1 MKQIIMTLA
10 VVLFVGSTAL
20 AQEKNDNRKQEMIK
34 HRTERTVKDY
44 NLNDKQAKKLLD
56 LNTKYADMMRPMHR
70 HGGPGRHSMNGQRPE
85 PPKDMKGRRPEP
97 PKDMKGRRPEPP
109 KDMKGEMPEPPRGDR
124 KEMREKMEKDMKAY
138 DEELQKIM
146 TPEQYKSYKAD
157 MEKRRMER
165 PHGPRGERGPQS

>member
-34 HRTERTVKDY
+34 HRTERTVKAY
-44 NLNDKQAKKLLD
+44 GLKDKQAKELLD

-70 HGGPGRHSMNGQRPE
+70 HGRPGHHGMG
-85 PPKDMKGRRPEP
+85 GRRPEP
-97 PKDMKGRRPEPP
+97 PKDMNGERPEL
-109 KDMKGEMPEPPRGDR
+109 PRGDR

-146 TPEQYKSYKAD
+146 TPEQYKNYKED

-165 PHGPRGERGPQS
+165 PHDPR

>member
-34 HRTERTVKDY
+34 HRTERTVKEY

-85 PPKDMKGRRPEP
+85 PPKDMKG
-97 PKDMKGRRPEPP
+97 
-109 KDMKGEMPEPPRGDR
+109 EMPEPPKGNM
-124 KEMREKMEKDMKAY
+124 KGMREKMEKDMKAY

-146 TPEQYKSYKAD
+146 TPEQYKNYKAD
-157 MEKRRMER
+157 MEKRRMEG

>member
-10 VVLFVGSTAL
+10 AVLFVSSTAL

-34 HRTERTVKDY
+34 YRTERTVKEY

-70 HGGPGRHSMNGQRPE
+70 PGDPGHHGMRGQRPEPPKDMNGQRPE
-85 PPKDMKGRRPEP
+85 PPKDMKG
-97 PKDMKGRRPEPP
+97 K
-109 KDMKGEMPEPPRGDR
+109 MPEPPRGDR

-146 TPEQYKSYKAD
+146 TPEQYKKYKAD

>member
-1 MKQIIMTLA
+1 MTLA

-34 HRTERTVKDY
+34 HRTERTVKAY
-44 NLNDKQAKKLLD
+44 GLNDKQAKELLD

-85 PPKDMKGRRPEP
+85 PPKDMKG
-97 PKDMKGRRPEPP
+97 
-109 KDMKGEMPEPPRGDR
+109 EMPEPPKGDM
-124 KEMREKMEKDMKAY
+124 KGMREKMEKDMKAY

-146 TPEQYKSYKAD
+146 TPEQYKNYKAD
-157 MEKRRMER
+157 MEKRRMEG

>member
-1 MKQIIMTLA
+1 MTLA
-10 VVLFVGSTAL
+10 VMLFVGSTAL

-85 PPKDMKGRRPEP
+85 PPKDMKGQ
-97 PKDMKGRRPEPP
+97 RPEPP
-109 KDMKGEMPEPPRGDR
+109 KDMKGEMPEPPKGDM
-124 KEMREKMEKDMKAY
+124 KGMREKMEKDMKAY

-146 TPEQYKSYKAD
+146 TPEQYKKYKAD

>member
-34 HRTERTVKDY
+34 HRTERTVKEY

-56 LNTKYADMMRPMHR
+56 LNTKYADIMRPMHR

-85 PPKDMKGRRPEP
+85 PPKDMNGQ
-97 PKDMKGRRPEPP
+97 RPEPP
-109 KDMKGEMPEPPRGDR
+109 KDMKGEMPEPPKGDM
-124 KEMREKMEKDMKAY
+124 KGMREKMEKDMKAY

-146 TPEQYKSYKAD
+146 TPEQYKNYKAD
-157 MEKRRMER
+157 MEKRRMEG

>member
-10 VVLFVGSTAL
+10 AALFISSAAL

-34 HRTERTVKDY
+34 HRTERTVKAY
-44 NLNDKQAKKLLD
+44 GLNDKQAKELLD

-70 HGGPGRHSMNGQRPE
+70 HGGPGHHGMG
-85 PPKDMKGRRPEP
+85 GRRPEP
-97 PKDMKGRRPEPP
+97 PKDMN
-109 KDMKGEMPEPPRGDR
+109 GERPEPPRGDR

-165 PHGPRGERGPQS
+165 HHGPRGERGRQS

>member
-85 PPKDMKGRRPEP
+85 PPKDMKG
-97 PKDMKGRRPEPP
+97 
-109 KDMKGEMPEPPRGDR
+109 EMPEPPKGDM
-124 KEMREKMEKDMKAY
+124 KGMREKMEKDMKAY

-146 TPEQYKSYKAD
+146 TPEQYKNYKAD
-157 MEKRRMER
+157 MEKRRMEG
-165 PHGPRGERGPQS
+165 PHDPRGERGPQS

>member
-10 VVLFVGSTAL
+10 VVLFVSSTAL

-34 HRTERTVKDY
+34 HRTERTVKAY
-44 NLNDKQAKKLLD
+44 GLNDKQAKKLLD

-70 HGGPGRHSMNGQRPE
+70 HGRPGHHGMG
-85 PPKDMKGRRPEP
+85 GRRPEP
-97 PKDMKGRRPEPP
+97 PKDMNGERPEL
-109 KDMKGEMPEPPRGDR
+109 PRGDR

-146 TPEQYKSYKAD
+146 TPEKYKNYKED

-165 PHGPRGERGPQS
+165 PHGPR

>member
-10 VVLFVGSTAL
+10 AALFISSAAL

-34 HRTERTVKDY
+34 HRTERTVKAY
-44 NLNDKQAKKLLD
+44 GLNDKQAKELLD

-70 HGGPGRHSMNGQRPE
+70 HGGPGHHGMG
-85 PPKDMKGRRPEP
+85 GRRPEP
-97 PKDMKGRRPEPP
+97 PKDMNGERPEL
-109 KDMKGEMPEPPRGDR
+109 PRGDR

-146 TPEQYKSYKAD
+146 TPEQYKNYKED

-165 PHGPRGERGPQS
+165 PHGPR

>member
-85 PPKDMKGRRPEP
+85 PPKDMKG
-97 PKDMKGRRPEPP
+97 
-109 KDMKGEMPEPPRGDR
+109 EMPEPPKGDM
-124 KEMREKMEKDMKAY
+124 KGMREKMEKDMKAY

-146 TPEQYKSYKAD
+146 TPEQYKNYKAD
-157 MEKRRMER
+157 MEKRRMEG

>member
-1 MKQIIMTLA
+1 MTLA
-10 VVLFVGSTAL
+10 AALFISSAAL

-34 HRTERTVKDY
+34 HRTERTAKAY
-44 NLNDKQAKKLLD
+44 GLNDKQAKELLD

-70 HGGPGRHSMNGQRPE
+70 HGGPGHHGMG
-85 PPKDMKGRRPEP
+85 GRRPEP
-97 PKDMKGRRPEPP
+97 PKDMN
-109 KDMKGEMPEPPRGDR
+109 GEKPEPPRGDR

-165 PHGPRGERGPQS
+165 PHGPRGERGRQS

>member
-34 HRTERTVKDY
+34 HRTERTVKAY
-44 NLNDKQAKKLLD
+44 GLNDKQAKELLD

-70 HGGPGRHSMNGQRPE
+70 HGRPGHHGMG
-85 PPKDMKGRRPEP
+85 GRRPEP
-97 PKDMKGRRPEPP
+97 PKDMNGERPEL
-109 KDMKGEMPEPPRGDR
+109 PRGDR

-146 TPEQYKSYKAD
+146 TPEQYKNYKED

-165 PHGPRGERGPQS
+165 PHGSR

>member
-56 LNTKYADMMRPMHR
+56 LNTKYADMMIPMHR

-85 PPKDMKGRRPEP
+85 PPKDMKG
-97 PKDMKGRRPEPP
+97 
-109 KDMKGEMPEPPRGDR
+109 EMPEPPKGDM
-124 KEMREKMEKDMKAY
+124 KGMREKMEKDMKAY

-146 TPEQYKSYKAD
+146 TPEQYKNYKAD
-157 MEKRRMER
+157 MEKRRMEG

>member
-10 VVLFVGSTAL
+10 AALFISSAAL

-34 HRTERTVKDY
+34 HRTERTVKAY
-44 NLNDKQAKKLLD
+44 GLNDKQAKELLD

-70 HGGPGRHSMNGQRPE
+70 HGRPGHHGMG
-85 PPKDMKGRRPEP
+85 GRRPEP
-97 PKDMKGRRPEPP
+97 PKDMN
-109 KDMKGEMPEPPRGDR
+109 GEKPEPPRGDR

-146 TPEQYKSYKAD
+146 TPEQYKNYKED

-165 PHGPRGERGPQS
+165 PHDPR

>member
-20 AQEKNDNRKQEMIK
+20 AQEKNDNRKLEMIK

-85 PPKDMKGRRPEP
+85 PPKDMKG
-97 PKDMKGRRPEPP
+97 
-109 KDMKGEMPEPPRGDR
+109 EMPEPPKGDM
-124 KEMREKMEKDMKAY
+124 KGMREKMEKDMKAY

-146 TPEQYKSYKAD
+146 TPEQYKNYKAD
-157 MEKRRMER
+157 MEKRRMEG

>member
-10 VVLFVGSTAL
+10 AALFISSAAL

-34 HRTERTVKDY
+34 HRTERTVKAY
-44 NLNDKQAKKLLD
+44 GLNDKQAKELLD

-70 HGGPGRHSMNGQRPE
+70 HGGPGHHGMG
-85 PPKDMKGRRPEP
+85 GRRPEP
-97 PKDMKGRRPEPP
+97 PKDMN
-109 KDMKGEMPEPPRGDR
+109 GEKPEPPRGDR

-146 TPEQYKSYKAD
+146 TPEQYKNYKED

-165 PHGPRGERGPQS
+165 PHGPR

>member
-10 VVLFVGSTAL
+10 AALFISSAAL

-34 HRTERTVKDY
+34 HRTERTVKAY
-44 NLNDKQAKKLLD
+44 GLNDKQAKELLD

-70 HGGPGRHSMNGQRPE
+70 HGGPGHHGMG
-85 PPKDMKGRRPEP
+85 GRRPEP
-97 PKDMKGRRPEPP
+97 PKDMN
-109 KDMKGEMPEPPRGDR
+109 GEKPEPPRGDR
-124 KEMREKMEKDMKAY
+124 KEMRQKMEKDMKAY

-165 PHGPRGERGPQS
+165 PHGPRGERGRQS

>member
-10 VVLFVGSTAL
+10 AALFISSAAL

-34 HRTERTVKDY
+34 HRTERTVKAY
-44 NLNDKQAKKLLD
+44 GLNDKQAKELLD

-85 PPKDMKGRRPEP
+85 PPKDMKG
-97 PKDMKGRRPEPP
+97 
-109 KDMKGEMPEPPRGDR
+109 EMPEPPKGDM
-124 KEMREKMEKDMKAY
+124 KGMREKMEKDMKAY

-146 TPEQYKSYKAD
+146 TPEQYKKYKAD

>member
-10 VVLFVGSTAL
+10 AVVFVSSTAL

-34 HRTERTVKDY
+34 YRTERTVKEY

-70 HGGPGRHSMNGQRPE
+70 PGGPGHHGMRGQRPEPPKDMNGQRPE
-85 PPKDMKGRRPEP
+85 PPKDMKG
-97 PKDMKGRRPEPP
+97 K
-109 KDMKGEMPEPPRGDR
+109 MPEPPRGDR

-146 TPEQYKSYKAD
+146 TPEQYKKYKAD

>member
-85 PPKDMKGRRPEP
+85 PPKDMKG
-97 PKDMKGRRPEPP
+97 
-109 KDMKGEMPEPPRGDR
+109 EMPEPPKGDM
-124 KEMREKMEKDMKAY
+124 KGMREKMEKDMKAY

-146 TPEQYKSYKAD
+146 TPEQYKNYKAD

>member
-1 MKQIIMTLA
+1 MTLA
-10 VVLFVGSTAL
+10 AALFISSAAL

-34 HRTERTVKDY
+34 HRTERTVKAY
-44 NLNDKQAKKLLD
+44 GLNDKQAKELLD

-70 HGGPGRHSMNGQRPE
+70 HGGPGHHGMG
-85 PPKDMKGRRPEP
+85 GRRPEP
-97 PKDMKGRRPEPP
+97 PKDMN
-109 KDMKGEMPEPPRGDR
+109 GEKPEPPRGDR
-124 KEMREKMEKDMKAY
+124 KEMRQKMEKDMKAY

-165 PHGPRGERGPQS
+165 PHGPRGERGRQS